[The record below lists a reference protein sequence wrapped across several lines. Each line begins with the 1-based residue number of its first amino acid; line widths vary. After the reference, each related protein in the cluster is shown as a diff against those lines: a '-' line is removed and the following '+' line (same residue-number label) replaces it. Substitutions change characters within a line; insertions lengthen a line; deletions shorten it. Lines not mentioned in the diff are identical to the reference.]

1 MPLIAQWDTKPSLG
15 TAVLVEFTDRAA
27 PQSDDEVPVVTP
39 TPSTQRGRADREYM
53 CGTFTPDVPLKRGP
67 RPPDAPEVRLLRNSR
82 HRPTQVVRI
91 PKTLSIETG
100 GLVDGGR
107 ADWLEKSPWEDKDW
121 NLVGDF
127 DLQRCSGYFK
137 PREITSG
144 TCEESLRGL
153 GGVISCC

>member
-27 PQSDDEVPVVTP
+27 PQSDEEVPVVTP
-39 TPSTQRGRADREYM
+39 TPSTQRGRADREHM
-53 CGTFTPDVPLKRGP
+53 CGTFTPDVPLKRGAATS
-67 RPPDAPEVRLLRNSR
+67 RCTRSTSLKKQQAPAHAGGPN
-82 HRPTQVVRI
+82 

-127 DLQRCSGYFK
+127 DLQCCSGYFK